1 MSNQK
6 EFQTTNIRF
15 TTLVNPTLLSQIK
28 FVSYLT
34 NQKLYECINKSLE
47 LMIKDFEQ
55 NHQTKID
62 TLINLQP
69 NTPID
74 IEISISDI
82 NDDQLNKLKK

>member
-6 EFQTTNIRF
+6 ETQPTNIRF
-15 TTLVNPTLLSQIK
+15 TTLINPTLLSQIK

-55 NHQTKID
+55 NHQTKIN

-69 NTPID
+69 NSPID
-74 IEISISDI
+74 IEISINDI

>member
-6 EFQTTNIRF
+6 ETKSTNIRF

-34 NQKLYECINKSLE
+34 NQKLYECINKSME

-55 NHQTKID
+55 NHQTNIN

-69 NTPID
+69 NSPID
-74 IEISISDI
+74 IEISV
-82 NDDQLNKLKK
+82 DDLIEDETPKSKK

>member
-6 EFQTTNIRF
+6 ETQPTNIRF

-34 NQKLYECINKSLE
+34 NQKLYECMNKSME
-47 LMIKDFEQ
+47 LMIKDFEH

-69 NTPID
+69 NSPID
-74 IEISISDI
+74 IEISV
-82 NDDQLNKLKK
+82 DDPIEDEIPKSKK

>member
-6 EFQTTNIRF
+6 ETQPTNIRF

-34 NQKLYECINKSLE
+34 NQKLYECMNKSME
-47 LMIKDFEQ
+47 LMIKDFEH

-69 NTPID
+69 NSPID
-74 IEISISDI
+74 IEISV
-82 NDDQLNKLKK
+82 DDSIEDETPKSKK

>member
-6 EFQTTNIRF
+6 ETQPTNIRF

-34 NQKLYECINKSLE
+34 NQKLYECMNKSME
-47 LMIKDFEQ
+47 LMIKDFEY
-55 NHQTKID
+55 NHQTNIN

-69 NTPID
+69 NSPID
-74 IEISISDI
+74 IEISVDGSIEDETPKS
-82 NDDQLNKLKK
+82 KK

>member
-6 EFQTTNIRF
+6 ETQSTNIRF

-34 NQKLYECINKSLE
+34 NQKLYECMNKSME
-47 LMIKDFEQ
+47 LMIKDFEY
-55 NHQTKID
+55 NHQTNIN

-69 NTPID
+69 NSPID
-74 IEISISDI
+74 IEISVDGLIEDETPKS
-82 NDDQLNKLKK
+82 KK

>member
-6 EFQTTNIRF
+6 ETKSTNIRF

-34 NQKLYECINKSLE
+34 NQKLYECMNKSME

-55 NHQTKID
+55 NHQTNIN

-69 NTPID
+69 NSPID
-74 IEISISDI
+74 IEISV
-82 NDDQLNKLKK
+82 DDLIEDETPKSKK

>member
-6 EFQTTNIRF
+6 ETQPTNIRF

-34 NQKLYECINKSLE
+34 NQKLYECMNKSME
-47 LMIKDFEQ
+47 LMIKDFEY
-55 NHQTKID
+55 NHQTNIN

-69 NTPID
+69 NSPID
-74 IEISISDI
+74 IEISVDGLIEDETPKS
-82 NDDQLNKLKK
+82 KK

>member
-6 EFQTTNIRF
+6 ETKSTNIRF

-34 NQKLYECINKSLE
+34 NQKLYECMNKSME
-47 LMIKDFEQ
+47 LMIKDFEY
-55 NHQTKID
+55 NHQTNIN

-69 NTPID
+69 NSPID
-74 IEISISDI
+74 IEISVDGLIEDETPKS
-82 NDDQLNKLKK
+82 KK

>member
-6 EFQTTNIRF
+6 ETKPTNIRF

-34 NQKLYECINKSLE
+34 NQKLYECMNKSME
-47 LMIKDFEQ
+47 LMIKDFEH
-55 NHQTKID
+55 NHQTNIN

-69 NTPID
+69 NSPID
-74 IEISISDI
+74 IEIKI
-82 NDDQLNKLKK
+82 DDPIEDETPKSKK

>member
-6 EFQTTNIRF
+6 ETQPTNIRF

-34 NQKLYECINKSLE
+34 NQKLYECMNKSME
-47 LMIKDFEQ
+47 LMIKDFEY
-55 NHQTKID
+55 NHQTNIN

-69 NTPID
+69 NSPID
-74 IEISISDI
+74 IEISVDGLIEDETP
-82 NDDQLNKLKK
+82 KLKK